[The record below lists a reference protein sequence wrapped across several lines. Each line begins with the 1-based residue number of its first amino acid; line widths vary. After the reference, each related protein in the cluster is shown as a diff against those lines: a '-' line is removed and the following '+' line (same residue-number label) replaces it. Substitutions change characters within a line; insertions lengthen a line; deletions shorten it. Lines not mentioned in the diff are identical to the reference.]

1 MEHDDQSLMQK
12 IKTGEAVSDS
22 NDIDDLLPNYCHIT
36 DNQQVVTRPKVLR
49 KEAALSCFHSST
61 LTSITLNVG
70 GNIFVTT
77 NDILS
82 REKVSLLA
90 DIEKKDF
97 LRDCNNHIFIDRNGA
112 LFEHVLNY
120 LKTGLLDLP
129 KNFNEYNQLRIEAIY
144 FRLSRLASIV
154 DKHFKKLSSR
164 NVRGA
169 YVTLTSHGNYTIKR
183 REQAETVFN
192 RVASITVAGH
202 VRTCK
207 SVFGDF
213 LSMDRDSNTE
223 YDRYSCRMMLKD
235 LNLVS
240 SFNILQHHNYVLKTS
255 ETIGSQGH
263 SNTHIPSNDQN
274 RWIHTTI
281 YVFKK
286 INDIN

>member
-1 MEHDDQSLMQK
+1 MEHEDQNLMQK
-12 IKTGEAVSDS
+12 AKIEETFPDKNVIE
-22 NDIDDLLPNYCHIT
+22 DLLPNYCHIT
-36 DNQQVVTRPKVLR
+36 ESQQVVTRPKILR
-49 KEAALSCFHSST
+49 KEGALSHFHST
-61 LTSITLNVG
+61 AFTSITLNVG

-77 NDILS
+77 TNILS

-97 LRDCNNHIFIDRNGA
+97 LRDCNNHIFIDRNGD
-112 LFEHVLNY
+112 LFEHILNY

-129 KNFNEYNQLRIEAIY
+129 KNFDEYNQLRIEAIY
-144 FRLSRLASIV
+144 FRLTRLASII

-169 YVTLTSHGNYTIKR
+169 YITLTSHANYTIKR

-192 RVASITVAGH
+192 RVASITIAGH

-207 SVFGDF
+207 SVFGDS

-240 SFNILQHHNYVLKTS
+240 SFNILQRHNYILKTS
-255 ETIGSQGH
+255 ETINAQGH
-263 SNTHIPSNDQN
+263 SNTHLPSNDQN
-274 RWIHTTI
+274 RWIHTTLH
-281 YVFKK
+281 VFKK
-286 INDIN
+286 NQ

>member
-1 MEHDDQSLMQK
+1 MEHDDQNLMQK
-12 IKTGEAVSDS
+12 AKIEETFSDK
-22 NDIDDLLPNYCHIT
+22 NVIDDLLPNYCHIT
-36 DNQQVVTRPKVLR
+36 ESQQVVTRPKILR
-49 KEAALSCFHSST
+49 KEGALSHFHST
-61 LTSITLNVG
+61 AFTSITLNVG

-77 NDILS
+77 TNILS

-97 LRDCNNHIFIDRNGA
+97 LRDCNNHIFIDRNGD
-112 LFEHVLNY
+112 LFEHILNY

-129 KNFNEYNQLRIEAIY
+129 KNFDEYNQLRIEAMY
-144 FRLSRLASIV
+144 FRLTRLASII

-169 YVTLTSHGNYTIKR
+169 YITLTSHANYTIKR

-192 RVASITVAGH
+192 RVASITIAGH

-207 SVFGDF
+207 SVFGDS
-213 LSMDRDSNTE
+213 LSMDRDSNAE

-240 SFNILQHHNYVLKTS
+240 SFNILQRHNYILKTS
-255 ETIGSQGH
+255 ETINAQGH

-274 RWIHTTI
+274 RWIHTTL

-286 INDIN
+286 NQ

>member
-1 MEHDDQSLMQK
+1 MEHDNQSLMQK
-12 IKTGEAVSDS
+12 TKIGETFSD
-22 NDIDDLLPNYCHIT
+22 NKVIEDLLPNYCRIT
-36 DNQQVVTRPKVLR
+36 ESQQVVTRPKVLR
-49 KEAALSCFHSST
+49 KEDALSYFHSST
-61 LTSITLNVG
+61 LTSVTLNVG
-70 GNIFVTT
+70 GNVFVTT
-77 NDILS
+77 NHILS

-97 LRDCNNHIFIDRNGA
+97 LRDCNNHIFIDRNGD
-112 LFEHVLNY
+112 LFEHILNY
-120 LKTGLLDLP
+120 LKTGILDVP

-144 FRLSRLASIV
+144 FRLSRLVSII

-169 YVTLTSHGNYTIKR
+169 YITLTSHANYTIKR

-192 RVASITVAGH
+192 RVASITIAGH

-207 SVFGDF
+207 SVFGDS

-223 YDRYSCRMMLKD
+223 YDRYSCRMLLKD

-240 SFNILQHHNYVLKTS
+240 SFNILQHHNYILKTS
-255 ETIGSQGH
+255 ETIGAQGH
-263 SNTHIPSNDQN
+263 SNTHNPSNDQN
-274 RWIHTTI
+274 KWIHTTI

-286 INDIN
+286 INGIN